1 MVAAVL
7 RLLFPLSFMLCL
19 AATPVPV
26 ASQEERPDEA
36 QLKAAFLSQIGEFVQ
51 WPPEAFR
58 GPGEAF
64 AIGVLG
70 ASRVAAELE
79 RLAAGR
85 AVQGRPLAVHRLQ
98 PGELR
103 GDLRG
108 ELPRRLGAESRLHI
122 LFVGAEEAP
131 RLPEV
136 LASMAERPVLVVT
149 ETPGA
154 LEAGSMINCAVEED
168 RIRFDVALPRAEDAG
183 LRISARLLAMA
194 RRLQR

>member
-1 MVAAVL
+1 M
-7 RLLFPLSFMLCL
+7 
-19 AATPVPV
+19 
-26 ASQEERPDEA
+26 
-36 QLKAAFLSQIGEFVQ
+36 
-51 WPPEAFR
+51 PEAFR

-108 ELPRRLGAESRLHI
+108 ELAHRLGAQSSLHI
-122 LFVGAEEAP
+122 LFVGAEEAA

-136 LASMAERPVLVVT
+136 LAPIVERPVLVVT